1 MSAQLLGAVIRDLTV
16 SPDRRSAAEVVARA
30 AQEQLGAT
38 SAAVRRPGEPPCL
51 AEVGVPLSPA
61 TWSAVDPRI
70 GSLDAVCVLDRT
82 PEGAPS
88 DGGTPVW
95 LVLTPIRGANLR
107 GALVVAFD
115 APRALDIEMRARL
128 ESLAGLATLAL
139 DDLAA
144 TEALQLSEDRY
155 RGLVENLEDVVFSLD
170 RAGNFTYVSPSITK
184 YGFSPEEVQGESFTR
199 FVVPEDLPGLVT
211 SLARTLAGDLEPTIF
226 RAMARSGEVRHVRTL
241 SRPLVERGVLLGLTG
256 VMVDV
261 TELRRTEER
270 LRTSQKLE
278 AIGRLAGGVAHDFN
292 NLLSVI
298 LSYATFANDALR
310 EGDPVRDDLGEV
322 VGAARRAA
330 ALTKQLL
337 TFSRRDPQEVALLD
351 LNVIV
356 NDLEKMLSRLIR
368 ESIEL
373 ELDLAPRLRLVSA
386 DRAQIEQV
394 IVNLVLNARDA
405 MPAGGKVVVSTRSA
419 ETVDGRSWS
428 ILAVTDEGSGMDEAT
443 QRRIFEP
450 FFTTKEQQGG
460 TGLGLATVY
469 GIVQQSQGTISV
481 ESAPGRGS
489 TFRIELPAAAEDSL
503 PIAAP
508 RRVDRPKVGTER
520 VLLVE
525 NEEPV
530 RKLTTRILRSAG
542 YDVLV
547 AANAGEALLYAEAT
561 KRPIRVLVTDVHMPL
576 CDGPR
581 LVARLRAGGIA
592 PPKVLFF
599 SGHPS
604 SDATAVELG
613 SRFLQKP
620 FRADDL
626 LVALRDL
633 LDEP

>member
-1 MSAQLLGAVIRDLTV
+1 MVVLALTLTVLDRWLVEHASELTTIELVDHQGRVVASNQWHQNVTALSEGRLAALRAGHSFATSGSEQVALAKVPGKLGLTAVASIPLEVARAPVRALRRSVLAGMGGTVLLLVVVSSFFTRWLATRLEKVSVVADAYARGELSRRVELEGGDELAALAKTFNAMGGELEAARAKLMRWNDELKQKVEEALSELRAAQAQLLETQKL
-16 SPDRRSAAEVVARA
+16 AAIG
-30 AQEQLGAT
+30 QLGA
-38 SAAVRRPGEPPCL
+38 
-51 AEVGVPLSPA
+51 
-61 TWSAVDPRI
+61 
-70 GSLDAVCVLDRT
+70 
-82 PEGAPS
+82 
-88 DGGTPVW
+88 
-95 LVLTPIRGANLR
+95 
-107 GALVVAFD
+107 
-115 APRALDIEMRARL
+115 
-128 ESLAGLATLAL
+128 
-139 DDLAA
+139 
-144 TEALQLSEDRY
+144 
-155 RGLVENLEDVVFSLD
+155 
-170 RAGNFTYVSPSITK
+170 
-184 YGFSPEEVQGESFTR
+184 
-199 FVVPEDLPGLVT
+199 
-211 SLARTLAGDLEPTIF
+211 
-226 RAMARSGEVRHVRTL
+226 
-241 SRPLVERGVLLGLTG
+241 
-256 VMVDV
+256 
-261 TELRRTEER
+261 
-270 LRTSQKLE
+270 
-278 AIGRLAGGVAHDFN
+278 GVAHEINNPLVGILGNAQLLLMDHAETDDDFALLKQIEESAKRCREITSQLLRFSQKRGEVTLVPIDLRAVVTRTMALEKERAQGVTIDVVLPDAPVRVDGDAEQLEQVLTQLCAN
-292 NLLSVI
+292 ARTAMATSGEKKLSVI
-298 LSYATFANDALR
+298 VEATVTGATLT
-310 EGDPVRDDLGEV
+310 VRDTGKGIAAEHLG
-322 VGAARRAA
+322 
-330 ALTKQLL
+330 
-337 TFSRRDPQEVALLD
+337 
-351 LNVIV
+351 
-356 NDLEKMLSRLIR
+356 
-368 ESIEL
+368 
-373 ELDLAPRLRLVSA
+373 
-386 DRAQIEQV
+386 
-394 IVNLVLNARDA
+394 
-405 MPAGGKVVVSTRSA
+405 
-419 ETVDGRSWS
+419 
-428 ILAVTDEGSGMDEAT
+428 
-443 QRRIFEP
+443 RIFEP